1 MLAETVAAI
10 IKRDGRYL
18 IIEEHTADGVKL
30 NQPAGHIESGE
41 TPEQAVIRETMEEAC
56 VLIRPI
62 RLISCQMLRGHSVDP
77 NLLPLFRRSNF
88 EAEIIEEKEFLDHSP
103 EIIRRLWLTK
113 SELEE
118 RSDQLRS
125 PAVLSAIE
133 DYEALQRISPIESMN
148 H

>member
-10 IKRDGRYL
+10 IKRGDRYL
-18 IIEEHTADGVKL
+18 IIEEHTADGIKL

-41 TPEQAVIRETMEEAC
+41 TPEQAVVRESMEEAC

-62 RLISCQMLRGHSVDP
+62 RIISCQLLRGHSTDP

-88 EAEIIEEKEFLDHSP
+88 EAEILEERAFIGHSP

-113 SELEE
+113 NELHE
-118 RSDQLRS
+118 RKEDLRS

-133 DYEALQRISPIESMN
+133 DYEALQRISPIESVN

>member
-30 NQPAGHIESGE
+30 NQPSGHIESGE

>member
-10 IKRDGRYL
+10 IKRDGLYL

-88 EAEIIEEKEFLDHSP
+88 EAEIFEEKEFLDHSP